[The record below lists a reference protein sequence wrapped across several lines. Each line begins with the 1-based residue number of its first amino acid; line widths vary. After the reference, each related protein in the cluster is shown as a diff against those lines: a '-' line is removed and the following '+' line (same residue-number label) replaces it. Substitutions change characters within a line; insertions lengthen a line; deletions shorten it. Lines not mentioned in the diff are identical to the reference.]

1 MPAAKLMT
9 VVRRAALKPRRL
21 LAVSALSAGLFSA
34 APMVHAAED
43 ACGARLADVVTKAY
57 PGAKPLPDN
66 AFEVEGR
73 KLTLPTEGY
82 VGGPQD
88 MVCKTWPARPDLMLV
103 AVPLMNAPQ
112 QEGMNEGDLDVLV
125 LDSGSFDVKHRHRV
139 EGLMSDDAIYIEG
152 LAFDT
157 AFYQMAPGNVAFG
170 LRKMTRG
177 SSGPNPYSDTTLW
190 LFAIEGQQLKPV
202 VENLVV
208 DKFRGEWDTN
218 CNGEFEDLSRTL
230 TMVPSKTPIADITV
244 SDTLVHRLTEGV
256 AGDCKKTEKTTT
268 AKHRLRFKDGAY
280 VVPEA
285 LRGF

>member
-1 MPAAKLMT
+1 MARRT
-9 VVRRAALKPRRL
+9 VFVFAALVGF
-21 LAVSALSAGLFSA
+21 VSVASMA
-34 APMVHAAED
+34 HAAED

-57 PGAKPLPDN
+57 PGAKPLPDS
-66 AFEVEGR
+66 AFEFEGR
-73 KLTLPTEGY
+73 TLTLPQKGY

-88 MVCKTWPARPDLMLV
+88 MVCKTWPARPELTLV

-112 QEGMNEGDLDVLV
+112 QDGMNEGDLDMLV
-125 LDSGSFDVKHRHRV
+125 LDSGSFDVKQRYRV
-139 EGLMSDDAIYIEG
+139 EGLMSDDAIFIEG

-170 LRKMTRG
+170 LRKATRG
-177 SSGPNPYSDTTLW
+177 SSGPNPYSDATLW
-190 LFAIEGQQLKPV
+190 LFAIEGQQLRPV

-218 CNGEFEDLSRTL
+218 CNGEFEELARTL
-230 TMVPSKTPIADITV
+230 TMAPSKTPIADIVV
-244 SDTLVHRLTEGV
+244 SDTLVHRLTEGT
-256 AGDCKKTEKTTT
+256 AGDCNSTEKTKT
-268 AKHRLRFKDGAY
+268 AKHRLRFKEGAY